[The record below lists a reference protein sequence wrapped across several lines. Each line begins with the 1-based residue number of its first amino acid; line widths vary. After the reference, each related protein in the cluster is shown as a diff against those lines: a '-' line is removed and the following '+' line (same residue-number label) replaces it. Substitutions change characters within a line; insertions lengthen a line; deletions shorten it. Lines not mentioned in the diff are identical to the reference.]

1 MNARSRG
8 KEAADRAVKFVRSLM
23 HGKGKWYG
31 INFNL
36 MPWQEKIIRDIFGTL
51 NPDGTRQYRTA
62 YIEIPRKNGK
72 TELGAAIALYLLF
85 GDAEKGGEIYSAAGD
100 TDQASLVYSA
110 ATPMVRQS
118 PVLRA
123 NSRIIDSRK
132 RIIYPRYGSF
142 YRVIS
147 AEAKTKHGFNASGV
161 IFDELHVQPNRDLW
175 DALTTS
181 GGTRTQPLTVAIT
194 TAGYDRHSICYEQH
208 DYAERIIKGVIEDP
222 TFYPVIYAA
231 GEGDDWEDE
240 RTWQKANPALGNFRS
255 LEEMRVLYRKAKN
268 VAALQNTFKRLYLNI
283 WTSQETRWID
293 IAKWDKTAGKVD
305 KDDLKGKQC
314 YAALDLS
321 STTDITALVLL
332 FPVEDKYKVLPF
344 FFIPEDN
351 IEERVRKDGVPYDVW
366 IREGFI
372 TATPGNVIDYQ
383 FIEDR
388 IDSLS
393 RTYQVKEMAYD
404 PWNATMLTQR
414 LADKGM
420 TMVEVRQGFG
430 SLSAP
435 TKQLEALILSKK
447 IYHGGNPVLRWMAD
461 NVMVKQD
468 AAGNLKPDKEKSKE
482 KIDGIVALIMAV
494 DRATRSKTAKPSV
507 YEDRGVITI

>member
-1 MNARSRG
+1 MNAKKRG
-8 KEAADRAVKFVRSLM
+8 KEKADRAVRFVKSLK

-51 NPDGTRQYRTA
+51 NPDGTRQYRTV

-110 ATPMVRQS
+110 AAPMVRQS
-118 PVLRA
+118 PTLSK

-194 TAGYDRHSICYEQH
+194 TAGYDRHSVCWEQH
-208 DYAERIIKGVIEDP
+208 DYAERILNGVIEDP

-231 GEGDDWEDE
+231 GKDDDWENE
-240 RTWQKANPALGNFRS
+240 KTWQKANPALDNFRS
-255 LEEMRVLYRKAKN
+255 LEEMKVLYRKAKN

-293 IAKWDKTAGKVD
+293 ISKWDATSGSVD
-305 KDDLKGKQC
+305 NEDLKGKKC
-314 YAALDLS
+314 FAALDLS

-332 FPVEDKYKVLPF
+332 FPVEDTYKVLPF
-344 FFIPEDN
+344 FFIPQDC
-351 IEERVRKDGVPYDVW
+351 IEERVRRDGVPYGVW
-366 IREGFI
+366 IKEGYV

-388 IDSLS
+388 IDSLCKI
-393 RTYQVKEMAYD
+393 YQVQEMAYD

-447 IYHGGNPVLRWMAD
+447 IHHGANPVLRWMAD

-494 DRATRSKTAKPSV
+494 DRATRSKTTKPSV

>member
-1 MNARSRG
+1 MYDR
-8 KEAADRAVKFVRSLM
+8 KKADDAVEFIKSLK

-72 TELGAAIALYLLF
+72 TELGAAVALYLLF

-110 ATPMVRQS
+110 AAPMVRQS
-118 PVLRA
+118 PALSN

-194 TAGYDRHSICYEQH
+194 TAGYDRYSVCYEQH
-208 DYAERIIKGVIEDP
+208 DYGQRILNGVIEDP

-231 GEGDDWEDE
+231 GKDDDWEDE
-240 RTWQKANPALGNFRS
+240 GTWKKANPALGNFRS

-268 VAALQNTFKRLYLNI
+268 IAALQNTFKRLYLNI

-293 IAKWDKTAGKVD
+293 IAKWDATKGKVAEE
-305 KDDLKGKQC
+305 DLKGRQC
-314 YAALDLS
+314 YGALDLS
-321 STTDITALVLL
+321 STTDITALILL
-332 FPVEDKYKVLPF
+332 FPEGDTYEVLPF
-344 FFIPEDN
+344 FFIPKDN
-351 IEERVRKDGVPYDVW
+351 IEERVRKDGVPYGAW
-366 IREGFI
+366 IREGYIF
-372 TATPGNVIDYQ
+372 ATPGNVIDYQ
-383 FIEDR
+383 YIEDK
-388 IDSLS
+388 IESLAK
-393 RTYQVKEMAYD
+393 TYQIREMAYD

-414 LADKGM
+414 LQDKGM
-420 TMVEVRQGFG
+420 VMVEVRQGFG

-447 IYHGGNPVLRWMAD
+447 ISHGANPVLRWMAD

-482 KIDGIVALIMAV
+482 KIDGIVALVMAV
-494 DRATRSKTAKPSV
+494 DRATRSKTGKPSV